1 MSEKDSKMLPGEATG
16 IPGNILSS
24 SGPGPAQGGP
34 GNIGEKILS
43 ILDRVPAY
51 NPARQGA
58 IHW

>member
-16 IPGNILSS
+16 T
-24 SGPGPAQGGP
+24 P

-58 IHW
+58 IHGDESGEK